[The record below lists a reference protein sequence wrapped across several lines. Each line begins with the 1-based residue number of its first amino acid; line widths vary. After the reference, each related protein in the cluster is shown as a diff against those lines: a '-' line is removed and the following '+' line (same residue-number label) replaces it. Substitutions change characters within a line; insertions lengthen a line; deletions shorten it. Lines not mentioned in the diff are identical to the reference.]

1 VRLSC
6 TILLGAYRGIAKAF
20 NNLKAGIYEHSVAV
34 AEIVPA
40 LPVWELSDDDEF
52 GSSFVLRSAI
62 PAGRDL
68 FAIAKAI
75 KGGLWREQMRA
86 CEVQR
91 GKSGPGV
98 VVERIQVQTVGW
110 VRFDSECV

>member
-1 VRLSC
+1 MSC

-40 LPVWELSDDDEF
+40 LPVCELSDDAEL

-68 FAIAKAI
+68 FAIAE
-75 KGGLWREQMRA
+75 G
-86 CEVQR
+86 C
-91 GKSGPGV
+91 KS
-98 VVERIQVQTVGW
+98 
-110 VRFDSECV
+110 RFMT